1 MSHTY
6 RDVLNDGI
14 RRLRNSRAEEP
25 EADARVL
32 FDEAFQMDAAKY
44 LLSER
49 EPAPY
54 SGILRYKACL
64 WQRES
69 GRSVQQILCRQDFMG
84 LSFIVSE
91 DVLVPRMDTEI
102 LVDTILRGLPASG
115 EVHGLDLC
123 TGSGCIAISLMAHVS
138 CSLSMD
144 AADLSERALDIA
156 KRNAE
161 LLLPRTRPVWY
172 TGDLFQAVPA
182 DIRYDFIV
190 CNPPYIPSGE
200 IAGLD
205 AQVREH
211 EPWMALDGGADGLYF
226 YNRLASESPGHLRP
240 GAPLYLE
247 IGAEQ
252 GESVSRILRESGFM
266 DIRVLQ
272 DLSGLDRVVTAVC
285 P

>member
-1 MSHTY
+1 
-6 RDVLNDGI
+6 
-14 RRLRNSRAEEP
+14 
-25 EADARVL
+25 
-32 FDEAFQMDAAKY
+32 
-44 LLSER
+44 
-49 EPAPY
+49 
-54 SGILRYKACL
+54 
-64 WQRES
+64 
-69 GRSVQQILCRQDFMG
+69 
-84 LSFIVSE
+84 
-91 DVLVPRMDTEI
+91 
-102 LVDTILRGLPASG
+102 
-115 EVHGLDLC
+115 
-123 TGSGCIAISLMAHVS
+123 
-138 CSLSMD
+138 MD

-190 CNPPYIPSGE
+190 CNPPYIPSCE

-226 YNRLASESPGHLRP
+226 YNRLAAESPGHLRP

-252 GESVSRILRESGFM
+252 GESVSRILRESGFQ